1 MKTPPL
7 LTKITPVLLLFIK
20 LPLWLLLTGVIA
32 HGIATLQTEH
42 YQSGDTVN
50 DRFKVAVIDSYPRNL
65 SEIHSGDFQLQTTP
79 DTDCMEE
86 CLYANSDGTLTY
98 HNEGALWN
106 SQSTYHIESGN
117 VMPVSFRFFTVV
129 HIFYGMIGA
138 TLGILFGNYVVRRF
152 LYRHDKD
159 KLHAYHQKI
168 WHDIKWTAIVLG
180 AMLVC
185 YGVLVLL

>member
-7 LTKITPVLLLFIK
+7 LTKIIPALLLLIK

-50 DRFKVAVIDSYPRNL
+50 ERFNVVVIDSYPKNL
-65 SEIHSGDFQLQTTP
+65 PELKKGDFRLQTTP
-79 DTDCMEE
+79 DTDCMES
-86 CLYANSDGTLTY
+86 CLRVNADGTFTY

-106 SQSTYHIESGN
+106 SQSTYRIEDGN

-129 HIFYGMIGA
+129 HIFYGMALA

-159 KLHAYHQKI
+159 KLQAYHQKI
-168 WHDIKWTAIVLG
+168 WHDLKWTVIVLG

-185 YGVLVLL
+185 YGVLELL